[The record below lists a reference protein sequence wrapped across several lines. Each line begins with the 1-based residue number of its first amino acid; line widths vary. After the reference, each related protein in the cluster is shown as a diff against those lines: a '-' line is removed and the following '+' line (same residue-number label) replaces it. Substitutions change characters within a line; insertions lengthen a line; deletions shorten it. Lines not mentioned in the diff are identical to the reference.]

1 MADSPKIRLYIDAPM
16 GAGLRLPLS
25 SAHSHYLG
33 NVMRMGAGDCLSV
46 FNGMDGQW
54 QARIAV
60 LGRKNGELV
69 CEVQTAPQ
77 GRVADVW
84 LLFAPI
90 KKARTDFI
98 VEKAAEMGMAR
109 ICPITTDYSQT
120 ARIARARLVAHVVEA
135 AEQCGGTTLSVVDD
149 LARLS
154 EVLAGWDTER
164 RILFCDERMAG
175 ETASGWA
182 GLSRV
187 SKDDSAGGSLAG
199 KWAILIG
206 PEGGFSA
213 GEKDMLSAHP
223 SVYRVG
229 LGPRILRAD
238 TAAVAAMA
246 LLTIND

>member
-1 MADSPKIRLYIDAPM
+1 M
-16 GAGLRLPLS
+16 
-25 SAHSHYLG
+25 
-33 NVMRMGAGDCLSV
+33 
-46 FNGMDGQW
+46 
-54 QARIAV
+54 
-60 LGRKNGELV
+60 
-69 CEVQTAPQ
+69 
-77 GRVADVW
+77 
-84 LLFAPI
+84 
-90 KKARTDFI
+90 
-98 VEKAAEMGMAR
+98 
-109 ICPITTDYSQT
+109 
-120 ARIARARLVAHVVEA
+120 EA

-154 EVLAGWDTER
+154 EVLAGWDSER

-175 ETASGWA
+175 ESVSGW
-182 GLSRV
+182 GDLPPI
-187 SKDDSAGGSLAG
+187 SAGG

-246 LLTIND
+246 LLVVSC

>member
-25 SAHSHYLG
+25 PAHSHYLG

-77 GRVADVW
+77 GEVADVW

-90 KKARTDFI
+90 KKTRTDFI
-98 VEKAAEMGMAR
+98 VEKATEMGMAR

-120 ARIARARLVAHVVEA
+120 ARIARARLMAHVVEA
-135 AEQCGGTTLSVVDD
+135 AEQCGGTTMSIVDD
-149 LARLS
+149 LVRLE
-154 EVLAGWDTER
+154 EVLEGWDAGR

-175 ETASGWA
+175 ESASGWA
-182 GLSRV
+182 GLHNN
-187 SKDDSAGGSLAG
+187 SKGDSAGGSLTG

-213 GEKDMLSAHP
+213 DEKDMLSAHP

-229 LGPRILRAD
+229 LGQRILRAD

>member
-25 SAHSHYLG
+25 PAHSHYLG
-33 NVMRMGAGDCLSV
+33 NVMRMEAGNCLSV

-69 CEVQTAPQ
+69 CEMQTAPQ

-120 ARIARARLVAHVVEA
+120 ARIARARLMAHVVEA

-149 LARLS
+149 LAKLS
-154 EVLAGWDTER
+154 EVLAGWDAER

-175 ETASGWA
+175 ESASGW
-182 GLSRV
+182 GDLPR
-187 SKDDSAGGSLAG
+187 DSAGGSLAG

-213 GEKDMLSAHP
+213 GEKDMLSTHP

-246 LLTIND
+246 LLVVSC

>member
-25 SAHSHYLG
+25 PAHSHYLG

-69 CEVQTAPQ
+69 CEMQTAPQ

-120 ARIARARLVAHVVEA
+120 ARIARARLMAHVVEA

-149 LARLS
+149 LAKLS
-154 EVLAGWDTER
+154 EVLAGWDAER

-175 ETASGWA
+175 ESASGW
-182 GLSRV
+182 GDLPR
-187 SKDDSAGGSLAG
+187 DSAGGSLAG

-223 SVYRVG
+223 SIYRVG

-246 LLTIND
+246 LLVVSC

>member
-25 SAHSHYLG
+25 PAHSHYLG

-69 CEVQTAPQ
+69 CEMQTAPQ

-175 ETASGWA
+175 ESASGWA
-182 GLSRV
+182 DLSR
-187 SKDDSAGGSLAG
+187 DSAGGLLAG

>member
-25 SAHSHYLG
+25 PAHSHYLG
-33 NVMRMGAGDCLSV
+33 NVMRVGAGDCLSV

-77 GRVADVW
+77 GVACDVW

-90 KKARTDFI
+90 KKARPDFI

-120 ARIARARLVAHVVEA
+120 TRIARARLVAHVMEA

-154 EVLAGWDTER
+154 EVLAGWDSER

-175 ETASGWA
+175 ESVSGW
-182 GLSRV
+182 GDLPPI
-187 SKDDSAGGSLAG
+187 SAGG

-246 LLTIND
+246 LLVVSC

>member
-25 SAHSHYLG
+25 PAHSHYLG

-90 KKARTDFI
+90 KKTRTDFI

-149 LARLS
+149 LVRLA
-154 EVLAGWDTER
+154 EVLAGWDAGR

-175 ETASGWA
+175 ESVSGWA
-182 GLSRV
+182 GLSR
-187 SKDDSAGGSLAG
+187 DSARGSLAG

>member
-16 GAGLRLPLS
+16 EADLRLPLS
-25 SAHSHYLG
+25 PAHSHYLG

-69 CEVQTAPQ
+69 CEMQTAPQ
-77 GRVADVW
+77 GVACDVW

-90 KKARTDFI
+90 KKTRTDFI

-120 ARIARARLVAHVVEA
+120 GRIARARLVAHVVEA

-154 EVLAGWDTER
+154 EVLADWDAER

-175 ETASGWA
+175 ESASGWA
-182 GLSRV
+182 ELSR
-187 SKDDSAGGSLAG
+187 DSAGESLAG

-246 LLTIND
+246 VLTISD